1 MPSSSQTPPRFPAG
15 VELVRIDVVVLDHDG
30 RPVTELTVA
39 DFEISEGGRLREIAS
54 FEPIVVR
61 SAPTP
66 ASIEAPSPPRVSE
79 SIVPTP
85 AESRYFL
92 IFFDDVHVS
101 APAAERVRAQLIPFL
116 ERGTHD
122 GD

>member
-85 AESRYFL
+85 AA
-92 IFFDDVHVS
+92 VK
-101 APAAERVRAQLIPFL
+101 
-116 ERGTHD
+116 
-122 GD
+122 